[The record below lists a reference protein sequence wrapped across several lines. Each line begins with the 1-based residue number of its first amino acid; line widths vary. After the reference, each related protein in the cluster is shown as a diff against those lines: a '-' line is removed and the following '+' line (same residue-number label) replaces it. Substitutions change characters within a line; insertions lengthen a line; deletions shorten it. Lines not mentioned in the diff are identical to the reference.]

1 MKFNCK
7 TDFQAHCLP
16 ETYRQVL
23 EDEGHAR

>member
-7 TDFQAHCLP
+7 PDLQAHCLP
-16 ETYRQVL
+16 ETYRQFL